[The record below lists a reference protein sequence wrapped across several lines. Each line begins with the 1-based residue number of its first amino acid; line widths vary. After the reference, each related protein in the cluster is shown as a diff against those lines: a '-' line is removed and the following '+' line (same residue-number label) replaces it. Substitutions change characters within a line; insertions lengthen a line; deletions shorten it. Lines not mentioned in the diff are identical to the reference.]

1 MNDEP
6 RPSPKNQEEP
16 PQYTAYR
23 SRPRYLAFL
32 DRRAK
37 SDPAAELQSLRAD
50 SNDVKSRRKRWTLR
64 RVIKWFVLIIGGWLA
79 LSFVLFMAS
88 AQFKQEQVSPAAK
101 LALDSAGPMPFVAN
115 TILVLGSDARPAGSK
130 EGGADPGGPSRSDT
144 IMLIRSGGGKS
155 ARLSIPRDTV
165 VDIPGNGANKINAA
179 YAFGGAALAI
189 TTVKRY
195 LGIKINHV
203 IEVNF
208 DNFPGFIN
216 ALGGVT
222 VKTGCVTSNIN
233 GGKANGGFTLE
244 LKAGQHHLD
253 GDQALAFARTRKN
266 ECNPAEDDIT
276 RAQRQQA
283 VLAGIKGQ
291 MLTPG
296 TFLRLPWV
304 AWKAPQT
311 IRSDM
316 HGPGLLGLFAAIA
329 TGGSPPTRVLKP
341 TGFET
346 LPDGGAGLTVS
357 EESRQTEVKRFLDG

>member
-1 MNDEP
+1 MDDEP
-6 RPSPKNQEEP
+6 RPRGRDRGERPK
-16 PQYTAYR
+16 YTVYR

-32 DRRAK
+32 DRRAA
-37 SDPAAELQSLRAD
+37 SEPSAALRRMREDAG
-50 SNDVKSRRKRWTLR
+50 DVTPRRKPWTAK
-64 RVIKWFVLIIGGWLA
+64 RVLKWIVVAIAAWLA
-79 LSFVLFMAS
+79 LSFALFMIS

-101 LALDSAGPMPFVAN
+101 RALDSSGPMPFFPT
-115 TILVLGSDARPAGSK
+115 TILVLGSDARPKGSK
-130 EGGADPGGPSRSDT
+130 EGGANPGGPSRSDT
-144 IMLIRSGGGKS
+144 IMLIRTGGGKS

-165 VDIPGNGANKINAA
+165 VDIPGNGPNKINAA

-203 IEVNF
+203 VEVNF
-208 DNFPGFIN
+208 ENFPGFIN

-222 VKTGCVTSNIN
+222 VTTRCVTSNIN
-233 GGKANGGFTLE
+233 GGTANGGFTLK
-244 LKAGQHHLD
+244 LRAGRHHLD

-276 RAQRQQA
+276 RAKRQQA

-291 MLTPG
+291 LLSPG

-304 AWKAPQT
+304 SWKAPQT

-316 HGPGLLGLFAAIA
+316 HGPGLLGLFAGIA

-341 TGFET
+341 TGFQT
-346 LPDGGAGLTVS
+346 LPDGGEGLTVS
-357 EESRQTEVKRFLDG
+357 EESRKAEVRRFLDG